1 MGSVA
6 VKMFKPRAVLHLLFI
21 MLDCLVQITESKST
35 PDGIFI
41 IPAINKT
48 STTSNTTTSTTS
60 TTSKTTEIQDT
71 FPPKYNKTSKQDEEF
86 SFEIDMGIH
95 PGHGLCTKCWW
106 ETSFYNCN
114 DPTSAN
120 LERCRRQVCPRCHVD

>member
-6 VKMFKPRAVLHLLFI
+6 VKMFKPRAVLYLLFI

-60 TTSKTTEIQDT
+60 TTSNTTTKTTS
-71 FPPKYNKTSKQDEEF
+71 KTS
-86 SFEIDMGIH
+86 
-95 PGHGLCTKCWW
+95 T
-106 ETSFYNCN
+106 TSN
-114 DPTSAN
+114 TT
-120 LERCRRQVCPRCHVD
+120 QVCPRCHVDEGYCTYLPWCCDPSFNFSTSSATGIADTS